1 MKADRDRRKTVSMH
15 IVPPRVARAL
25 RVGAVL
31 ERRHPSEILERE
43 LADYCDWAEAQ
54 AKEVITDAARTAN
67 S

>member
-31 ERRHPSEILERE
+31 ERRHPAEILERE
-43 LADYCDWAEAQ
+43 LADYCARTEAR
-54 AKEVITDAARTAN
+54 AKEVITDAARAEN